1 MILGKKPQISENA
14 YCLAANPSS
23 DMVARIVKID
33 NKHFDETI
41 IYDDYNSSIRKD
53 QDTIGTI
60 TTNIGN
66 DAIRNGYKLITS
78 K

>member
-1 MILGKKPQISENA
+1 MVGDFGKRKAQISENA

-41 IYDDYNSSIRKD
+41 IYDDYNSIIRKD
-53 QDTIGTI
+53 
-60 TTNIGN
+60 
-66 DAIRNGYKLITS
+66 
-78 K
+78 